1 MQSIVQQALKYSE
14 QEKEL
19 TNEESDFEEFGQ
31 PRIVIVGCGGAGNNT
46 IKRLYN
52 MGIEHAET
60 ICINTDKQDLDKTR
74 ADKKILIGKTLTRGL
89 GAGGYPEIG
98 RKAAELARGTLE
110 SVLKDADLVFVTAG
124 MGGGTGTGVAPVV
137 AEVAKEQG
145 AIVIGMVSS
154 PFKVEGSRREKALEG
169 IEALRKAADTVV
181 ILENQRLLAHVPN
194 LPVDQALSVMDQL
207 IAETVKGITETITDY
222 SLINLDYADI
232 RATMGCGGLAVM
244 LVGESKSQNKS
255 QDVVKQAL
263 NHPLLDVDYRGA
275 TGCLVHIT
283 GGSDLSLQEA
293 MEIADQLTYEISREA
308 KVTIGARIK
317 SDFEGRVRV
326 MAIMTG
332 VQPNNMN
339 SREQNKDRNDR
350 FATNAQPTVA
360 ATPYRSGSSV
370 PIIDF
375 I

>member
-1 MQSIVQQALKYSE
+1 MQSIIQEALKYTE
-14 QEKEL
+14 QEKSIS
-19 TNEESDFEEFGQ
+19 NADDSGFEDFGQ

-52 MGIEHAET
+52 MGVENAET
-60 ICINTDKQDLDKTR
+60 ICINTDKQDLDRTR

-145 AIVIGMVSS
+145 AIVIGMVST
-154 PFKVEGSRREKALEG
+154 PFKVEGSRSQKAMEG
-169 IEALRKAADTVV
+169 VEALKKAADTVV
-181 ILENQRLLAHVPN
+181 ILDNQRLLAHVPN
-194 LPVDQALSVMDQL
+194 LPIDQALSVMDQL
-207 IAETVKGITETITDY
+207 IAETVKGITETITEY
-222 SLINLDYADI
+222 SLINLDYADV
-232 RATMGCGGLAVM
+232 RATMGCGGIAVM
-244 LVGESKSQNKS
+244 MVGESKNQNKS
-255 QDVVKQAL
+255 QEVVKAAL

-275 TGCLVHIT
+275 TGCLIHIT
-283 GGSDLSLQEA
+283 GGPDMSLQEA
-293 MEIADQLTYEISREA
+293 MEIGEQLTYEISGDA
-308 KVTIGARIK
+308 KVTIGARVLEEY
-317 SDFEGRVRV
+317 EGRVRV

-332 VQPNNMN
+332 VQQKIGGFSASSTLNTASVRSKDVNLSA
-339 SREQNKDRNDR
+339 SRD
-350 FATNAQPTVA
+350 
-360 ATPYRSGSSV
+360 
-370 PIIDF
+370 IIDF

>member
-1 MQSIVQQALKYSE
+1 MQSIIQEALKYKEQDKEFMANASE
-14 QEKEL
+14 D
-19 TNEESDFEEFGQ
+19 SFEEFGQ

-52 MGIEHAET
+52 MGVENAET
-60 ICINTDKQDLDKTR
+60 ICINTDKQDLDRTR

-154 PFKVEGSRREKALEG
+154 PFKVEGSRSQKAQEG
-169 IEALRKAADTVV
+169 IEALKKAADTVV
-181 ILENQRLLAHVPN
+181 ILDNQRLLAHVPN
-194 LPVDQALSVMDQL
+194 LPIDQALSVMDQL
-207 IAETVKGITETITDY
+207 IAETVKGITETITEY

-232 RATMGCGGLAVM
+232 RATMGCGGIAVM
-244 LVGESKSQNKS
+244 LVGESKNQNKS
-255 QDVVKQAL
+255 QEVVKAAL

-275 TGCLVHIT
+275 TGCLIHIT
-283 GGSDLSLQEA
+283 GGPDLSLQEA
-293 MEIADQLTYEISREA
+293 MEIGEQLTYEISQDA
-308 KVTIGARIK
+308 KVTIGARVL
-317 SDFEGRVRV
+317 DEYEGRIRV

-332 VQPNNMN
+332 VQQRAGSFTSRNLDTNMN
-339 SREQNKDRNDR
+339 TSRNRDMNS
-350 FATNAQPTVA
+350 F
-360 ATPYRSGSSV
+360 SSKNN
-370 PIIDF
+370 IIDF

>member
-1 MQSIVQQALKYSE
+1 MQSIIQEALKHTE
-14 QEKEL
+14 QEKSASS
-19 TNEESDFEEFGQ
+19 TDSDGSFDDFGH

-52 MGIEHAET
+52 MGVEHAET
-60 ICINTDKQDLDKTR
+60 ICINTDKQDLDRTR

-145 AIVIGMVSS
+145 AIVIGMVST
-154 PFKVEGSRREKALEG
+154 PFKVEGSRSQKALDG
-169 IEALRKAADTVV
+169 IEALKKAADTVV
-181 ILENQRLLAHVPN
+181 ILDNQRLLAHVPN

-222 SLINLDYADI
+222 SLINLDYADV
-232 RATMGCGGLAVM
+232 RATMGCGGIAVM
-244 LVGESKSQNKS
+244 MVGESKNQNKS
-255 QDVVKQAL
+255 QEVVKAAL

-275 TGCLVHIT
+275 TGCLIHIT
-283 GGSDLSLQEA
+283 GGPDMSLQEA
-293 MEIADQLTYEISREA
+293 MEIGEQLTYEISSDA
-308 KVTIGARIK
+308 KVTLGARVLEEY
-317 SDFEGRVRV
+317 EGRVRV

-332 VQPNNMN
+332 VQHKTGSFTAASTMN
-339 SREQNKDRNDR
+339 TAAVRSKDVNLSASSRD
-350 FATNAQPTVA
+350 
-360 ATPYRSGSSV
+360 
-370 PIIDF
+370 IIDF